1 MRERAPR
8 RITLTNGGDAVVL
21 ENRAVH
27 RIQPSR
33 VGGVLSHDAA
43 PTYDSNPGYGGP
55 EQRVREQDM
64 DGLDA
69 EILFTH
75 SNYLGFWRGIRD
87 DDVYRTVIH
96 AYNEYLAEDYCSV
109 APDRLIAIGVIPP
122 TGVDDAVAELE
133 YCARAGFKGVA
144 LYRFPNGKG
153 LPLPEDD
160 RFWAAALDLQMPIT
174 AHTNAGGTRFT
185 PDGPVFPYPRQLQG
199 SRGARDPLNTELF
212 RFCGD
217 AAFAPVQLA
226 FAGVFDRF
234 PELQFYWAETQ
245 IGWLPF
251 ALWQLDDQEEQFG
264 QMFYEEWGLE
274 VPERRLSEYLRS
286 QNHWG
291 FLLDPV
297 GVSQRDVVGVDKVM
311 WGSDFPHSATRWP
324 HTRDTLDQNFAGVPE
339 DERHLMLAGNA
350 VKFFHLDEG

>member
-1 MRERAPR
+1 MRDRAPR
-8 RITLTNGGDAVVL
+8 RITLTNGGDAVLV
-21 ENRAVH
+21 ENRSVH
-27 RIQPSR
+27 RVQASR
-33 VGGVLSHDAA
+33 VGGVLSHNAT
-43 PTYDSNPGYGGP
+43 PTYDNNPGYGGP
-55 EQRVREQDM
+55 EQRVREQDI

-96 AYNEYLAEDYCSV
+96 AYNEYLADEYCAY
-109 APDRLIAIGVIPP
+109 APDRLIAMGVIPP

-133 YCARAGFKGVA
+133 YCARNGFKGVT

-160 RFWAAALDLQMPIT
+160 RFWAAALDLRMPVT
-174 AHTNAGGTRFT
+174 SHTNAGGTRYT
-185 PDGPVFPYPRQLQG
+185 PDGPVFPYPRALEG
-199 SRGARDPLNTELF
+199 SRGARDPLNTEMF

-217 AAFAPVQLA
+217 TAFAPVQLA

-234 PELQFYWAETQ
+234 PELQLYWAETQ

-251 ALWQLDDQEEQFG
+251 AMWQIDDQYEQFG
-264 QMFYEEWGLE
+264 QMFLEEWGLE
-274 VPERRLSEYLRS
+274 VPERRLSEYLCS

-291 FLLDPV
+291 FLVDPV

-311 WGSDFPHSATRWP
+311 WGSDFPHSATHWP
-324 HTRDTLDQNFAGVPE
+324 HTRDTLEQNFAGVPE
-339 DERHLMLAGNA
+339 DERHMMLAGNA
-350 VKFFHLDEG
+350 VRFFHLGEG